1 MIVPFFFTH
10 PRILFSFFLFFAVR
24 NDSEVRIEFSS
35 KSNES
40 IYIYIYTNR
49 KADTRVYNTKKR
61 TRGHGERGREAGWPV
76 KPNKSGHPELRM

>member
-40 IYIYIYTNR
+40 IYIYI
-49 KADTRVYNTKKR
+49 
-61 TRGHGERGREAGWPV
+61 HE
-76 KPNKSGHPELRM
+76 